1 MRQKYPWV
9 THALSISL
17 ILLVAIGG
25 FCCNINQFAWCKEHI
40 LLSTILCGLIALL
53 QYLINWLFGTEA
65 EKWSK
70 EIQIN
75 ALKEENRYL
84 RDTIVTSKTILI
96 DSALEGLSKDIN
108 IQYGIDF
115 HTARVSFY
123 QYKYA
128 NNKESYKLEGR
139 YSANQKYGDKKG
151 SKTHFQAKGIIHEV
165 FSSNLNGY
173 YNRDSPDPRKES
185 KRYVKFHQEH
195 FKLTKKEI
203 QEIRFKARTFIG
215 INLNADQCSRS
226 LGIVLLIEIQD
237 QIPDDQCKTILETLK
252 SDSRHHFGNIMNNYD
267 TLFKEEYGDRMRNM
281 EGLGK

>member
-1 MRQKYPWV
+1 VRQKCSWFLHGLV
-9 THALSISL
+9 ILL
-17 ILLVAIGG
+17 ILFAVAGDLLS
-25 FCCNINQFAWCKEHI
+25 NIDQFAWCKKHI
-40 LLSTILCGLIALL
+40 GWSITVRCIVGLFS
-53 QYLINWLFGTEA
+53 YLISWLLGTEA